1 MLCVI
6 TDAPGKLT
14 TFRTFECNY
23 RDAKTNARNYYIP
36 LPGDRA
42 SNNQIRMQFLGCD
55 RYKGSSSEEN
65 SLLSRS
71 RPSFKDYFH
80 VRPSA
85 FRWWKDTRFNQVNAT
100 TRPTPNPRLALPP
113 VRINIHVYT
122 SDTYGHVHTWDNF
135 YVRYTLWKRCHR
147 IPTETSNHSFS
158 TRACFL
164 QIGFKKNVRPIFESL
179 FQRMA
184 NEAMLSRR
192 AFHVKKN
199 TQHFCALCV
208 FQQILSDVKDD
219 ALRDRNVCHDM

>member
-1 MLCVI
+1 
-6 TDAPGKLT
+6 
-14 TFRTFECNY
+14 
-23 RDAKTNARNYYIP
+23 
-36 LPGDRA
+36 
-42 SNNQIRMQFLGCD
+42 MQFLACD

-100 TRPTPNPRLALPP
+100 TRPTPTLVSHCRLY
-113 VRINIHVYT
+113 VST
-122 SDTYGHVHTWDNF
+122 STCTRLTRMSTWDNF

-147 IPTETSNHSFS
+147 IPTETSNHYSFS

-164 QIGFKKNVRPIFESL
+164 QIGFKKNVRPISESL
-179 FQRMA
+179 FQRVA

-208 FQQILSDVKDD
+208 FQQILSDIKDD

>member
-1 MLCVI
+1 
-6 TDAPGKLT
+6 
-14 TFRTFECNY
+14 
-23 RDAKTNARNYYIP
+23 
-36 LPGDRA
+36 
-42 SNNQIRMQFLGCD
+42 MQFLACD

-65 SLLSRS
+65 SLLPRS

-100 TRPTPNPRLALPP
+100 TRPTPTLVSHCRLYVSTSTCTRLTRMSTCTRGITFMCNTHFGNGATVYTNWNLELPP
-113 VRINIHVYT
+113 LV
-122 SDTYGHVHTWDNF
+122 
-135 YVRYTLWKRCHR
+135 
-147 IPTETSNHSFS
+147 FS

-164 QIGFKKNVRPIFESL
+164 QIGFKKNVRSILESL

-184 NEAMLSRR
+184 NEATLSRR

-199 TQHFCALCV
+199 TQHSCASCV

-219 ALRDRNVCHDM
+219 ALRDRNVCHDVCNPNFGQIAYSYAMTAGQ